1 MNRNLA
7 RTGLVTLAVLT
18 SVIQGSSPLAFPL
31 IAALAYTLYR
41 LADYGARATDH
52 ALDVAS
58 ARRVAELTWE
68 LRTAAAAQEL
78 ERRRRRAG
86 HVAPG
91 YAPPLVA
98 RRELDLITPAYGVP
112 LLCGVAA

>member
-1 MNRNLA
+1 MNKHIA
-7 RTGLVTLAVLT
+7 RTATVTFAVL
-18 SVIQGSSPLAFPL
+18 VAVLQGTSPLAFP
-31 IAALAYTLYR
+31 IVGILAYTLYR
-41 LADYGARATDH
+41 LADYGTRVTDH

-78 ERRRRRAG
+78 ERRRRRAS

-98 RRELDLITPAYGVP
+98 RREPDLITPAYGVP
-112 LLCGVAA
+112 LLCGVSA